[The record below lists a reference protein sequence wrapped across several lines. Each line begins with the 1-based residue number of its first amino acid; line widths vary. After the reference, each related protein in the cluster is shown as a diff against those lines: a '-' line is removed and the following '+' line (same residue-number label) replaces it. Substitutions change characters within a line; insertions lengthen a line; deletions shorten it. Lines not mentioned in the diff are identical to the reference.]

1 MMEKVFSVT
10 EKGSSVIEKVSSE
23 TEHGSSVNE
32 KVSSAPEKVFSVA
45 DPTSPKASLGVFLR
59 QKWTCEVEF
68 IALASRNI
76 IGGAGIPS
84 RAPGCLHAWD

>member
-10 EKGSSVIEKVSSE
+10 EKVSSVIEKVSSE
-23 TEHGSSVNE
+23 TEHGSSVTK
-32 KVSSAPEKVFSVA
+32 KVSSVAEKAFSEL

-68 IALASRNI
+68 ITLASSDI
-76 IGGAGIPS
+76 IGGAGVLS
-84 RAPGCLHAWD
+84 SVAGCFKA